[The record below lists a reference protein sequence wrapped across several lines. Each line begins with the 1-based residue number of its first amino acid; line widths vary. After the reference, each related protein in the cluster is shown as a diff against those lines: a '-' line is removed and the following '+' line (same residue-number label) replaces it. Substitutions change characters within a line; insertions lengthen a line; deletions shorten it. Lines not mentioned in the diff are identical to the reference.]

1 MTVGEGL
8 KFDFA
13 ARTCS
18 KAYHAIEASAW
29 RAWVAIHVITITS
42 TAQNRSVSNL
52 WKQWNNVDRLCAIWE
67 GAQHKKNWKKVDFF

>member
-42 TAQNRSVSNL
+42 TARNRSVPDL
-52 WKQWNNVDRLCAIWE
+52 WKPWKNVVRFCAILE
-67 GAQHKKNWKKVDFF
+67 GA